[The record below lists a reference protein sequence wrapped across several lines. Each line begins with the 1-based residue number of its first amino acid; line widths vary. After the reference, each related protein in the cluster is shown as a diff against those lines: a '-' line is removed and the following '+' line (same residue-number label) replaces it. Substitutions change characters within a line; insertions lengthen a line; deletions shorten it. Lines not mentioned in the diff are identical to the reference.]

1 MAERIS
7 AGTQVIR
14 CPAAQVAPVILGAQA
29 DRGILADREVRA
41 SHHRLR
47 HQEWEARRDRGSS
60 RG

>member
-29 DRGILADREVRA
+29 DRGILADREDRA
-41 SHHRLR
+41 SHHRLS